1 VGRVAFAVVVGNAD
15 VVVDFPWCRFGSA
28 DVGRTVVAALFVAVL
43 ASCSGGSNTDP
54 AIWSVEP
61 DAIDATTTGFTAL
74 VTRAGCNGGDTG
86 EVREPSISLGKSEIE
101 VTFEVE
107 PAPDG
112 YQLCPGNDAVAVVV
126 DLGEPIG
133 DRALIDGLCVEGR
146 AAATTG
152 VCSGGPVRWEP
163 PPQPPVCDLP
173 TAPAAQ
179 FDLSLV
185 PIAPPERPSSERD
198 AFGQAVVDALTPM
211 VVGADASPTVA
222 QLRADGWTVTIVES
236 SAATT
241 TVTPDLLWSRLVVTL
256 CGDRIEAV
264 SFD

>member
-15 VVVDFPWCRFGSA
+15 VVVDFPWCRFGSS

-43 ASCSGGSNTDP
+43 ASCSTGSDADS
-54 AIWSVEP
+54 AIWSVQP
-61 DAIDATTTGFTAL
+61 DSIDASATGLTAL
-74 VTRAGCNGGDTG
+74 LTRAGCNVGDTG
-86 EVREPSISLGKSEIE
+86 EVREPSISLGKSEIK

-112 YQLCPGNDAVAVVV
+112 PQLCPGNDVVAVAV

-133 DRALIDGLCVEGR
+133 DRALIDGSCVEGR
-146 AAATTG
+146 AASTTG
-152 VCSGGPVRWEP
+152 ACSGGPVRWEP
-163 PPQPPVCDLP
+163 TPQPPVCDLP
-173 TAPAAQ
+173 TTPAAQ

-185 PIAPPERPSSERD
+185 QVAPPERPSSERD
-198 AFGQAVVDALTPM
+198 AFGQALGDALTPM
-211 VVGADASPTVA
+211 VVGADAGPIVA
-222 QLRADGWTVTIVES
+222 QLRADGWTATIVES
-236 SAATT
+236 SAAATT
-241 TVTPDLLWSRLVVTL
+241 MTPDLLWSRLVVTV